1 MDLELSEGRIRG
13 AKYYLVRPWPR
24 DSGTTWST
32 MEAWSIETFGPA
44 INSIWDF
51 PPNNSIWETSPD
63 LIYGRWYMNNSKFWF
78 RNEEDRTWFILR
90 WQ

>member
-51 PPNNSIWETSPD
+51 PPNNSIWEASPD
-63 LIYGRWYMNNSKFWF
+63 LIYRRWYMNNSKFWF
-78 RNEEDRTWFILR
+78 RNEEDRTWFMLR

>member
-13 AKYYLVRPWPR
+13 VKYYLVRPWPR
-24 DSGTTWST
+24 RDSGTAWST

-44 INSIWDF
+44 ID
-51 PPNNSIWETSPD
+51 SIWEASPD

>member
-13 AKYYLVRPWPR
+13 AKYYIVRPWPR
-24 DSGTTWST
+24 DSGTTWRT
-32 MEAWSIETFGPA
+32 MEAWSIETFGSA
-44 INSIWDF
+44 ID
-51 PPNNSIWETSPD
+51 SIWEASPD

-78 RNEEDRTWFILR
+78 RNEEDRTWFMLR

>member
-1 MDLELSEGRIRG
+1 MDLELSEGRIHG
-13 AKYYLVRPWPR
+13 AKYYIVRPWG
-24 DSGTTWST
+24 SVTWLT
-32 MEAWSIETFGPA
+32 MEAWAIETFGPA
-44 INSIWDF
+44 IDSIWAA
-51 PPNNSIWETSPD
+51 SPG